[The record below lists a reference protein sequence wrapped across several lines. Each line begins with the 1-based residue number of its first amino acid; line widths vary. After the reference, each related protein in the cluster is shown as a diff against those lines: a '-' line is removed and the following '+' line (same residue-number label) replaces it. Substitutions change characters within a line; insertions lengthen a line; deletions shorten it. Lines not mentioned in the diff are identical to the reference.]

1 MKCSKEL
8 YCNFL
13 ISAQTNFAASNLAR
27 CLEETSHDSITRWL
41 GKTKLTPKIIWEYT
55 EPLVE
60 KQDGYLILDDA
71 VLDKSYSRKIE
82 IAQWQYS
89 GTRHEVVMGIGLVNL
104 LWTKGGEHIPV
115 DFRIY
120 AKKKDGKTKNDHFR
134 EMLRIA
140 QHRGFK
146 PQAVLFDSWYASLE
160 NLILL
165 RKLGWNWITTLQK
178 NRTVSTAPKTYRQ
191 VSELDIPENGLIVHL
206 KAYGKVKVFKIVR
219 KKEDV
224 DYYTTNNLDANLS
237 DIREAAATR
246 WKVEEY
252 HRGLKQ
258 TCGLEKCQARSER
271 SQRTHI
277 FCSIL
282 SFIFLEIQRLN
293 EGISWYQTKRI
304 VENYAVK
311 SYLEQPLIAFN
322 FVGDG

>member
-1 MKCSKEL
+1 M
-8 YCNFL
+8 
-13 ISAQTNFAASNLAR
+13 
-27 CLEETSHDSITRWL
+27 
-41 GKTKLTPKIIWEYT
+41 
-55 EPLVE
+55 
-60 KQDGYLILDDA
+60 
-71 VLDKSYSRKIE
+71 
-82 IAQWQYS
+82 
-89 GTRHEVVMGIGLVNL
+89 VMGIGLVNL
-104 LWTKGGEHIPV
+104 LWTKGGEYIPI

-134 EMLRIA
+134 EMLRVA
-140 QHRGFK
+140 EHRGFK

-165 RKLGWNWITTLQK
+165 RRLGWTWITTLQK
-178 NRTVSTAPKTYRQ
+178 NRTVSLAPQ
-191 VSELDIPENGLIVHL
+191 EDCHISDLDIPSSGLIVHL
-206 KAYGKVKVFKIVR
+206 KNYGKVKVFKLVR

-224 DYYTTNNLDANLS
+224 DYYATNNLNANLG

-258 TCGLEKCQARSER
+258 ACGLEKCQARSER

-282 SFIFLEIQRLN
+282 SFVFLEIRRLN

-304 VENYAVK
+304 LENYAVK
-311 SYLEQPLIAFN
+311 SYLKQPLIAFD
-322 FVGDG
+322 FVGSS